1 MATNND
7 DLVQKLYGMTHKDL
21 FFRELEHFKSI
32 TCKMLKTDDDSKG
45 IYLNLRVASLEE
57 ACFKASLFLAKL
69 RKYGRFTN
77 ETSHMSLYYDGLV
90 IILYGSSINALTDD
104 DWGMARELVNTLRSK
119 E

>member
-1 MATNND
+1 
-7 DLVQKLYGMTHKDL
+7 MTLKDL

-32 TCKMLKTDDDSKG
+32 TCKMLKTDNDCKG
-45 IYLNLRVASLEE
+45 LFITLRVASLEG

-90 IILYGSSINALTDD
+90 IILYGSSINEFTDD
-104 DWGMARELVNTLRSK
+104 D
-119 E
+119 